1 MLRNSSII
9 VVLSR
14 CLAETAMLS
23 TKPTPQSARA
33 LQDHT
38 TVRHCKIVA
47 TVGPSSSDAATLKTM
62 IEAGLD
68 IVRLNFSH
76 GDHAAHLAV
85 IETIRRLTNECGKH
99 ITILQDLQGPKIRCG
114 LLMQDMDLQDGES
127 YTLVY
132 GERQTDPRVIPVDY
146 DGIFA
151 DLRTGQKIIMND
163 GLLAFEI
170 TAVSAAQVEVKVIDG
185 GVLKSRKG
193 INFPRANLSLSA
205 LTEKDT
211 EDLLFGIANGVD
223 AIALSF
229 VQTADDVMQVKK
241 MITALASNV
250 PVVAKIERLS
260 ALKDIAAIAAA
271 SDGLMVAR
279 GDLGVEVRVE
289 KVPAYQRKI
298 IAAAAA
304 NGKPVI
310 VATQM
315 LESMIENPLA
325 SLAEVADVANG
336 VLESADCLMLSA
348 ETASGKY
355 PVQALRKMVAVI
367 DAVEHWTLTHRNVF
381 ATPQRQACKEQVTAW
396 ETHTA
401 IAAAACEAADSLDAK
416 AIVCLT
422 LSGSIAAS
430 IARWRPK
437 TPIIA
442 ISPRQEVIRR
452 LNLIWGVYGVQNP
465 LFYKTD
471 VLLQELPQTLKGMGI
486 VQSGDM
492 IVITAGIPIA
502 QMCPTNTIK
511 INKIS

>member
-1 MLRNSSII
+1 MKFNKSS
-9 VVLSR
+9 VQGTK
-14 CLAETAMLS
+14 AQQHQTA
-23 TKPTPQSARA
+23 
-33 LQDHT
+33 
-38 TVRHCKIVA
+38 VRHCKVVA
-47 TVGPSSSDAATLKTM
+47 TVGPSSHDETTLRAM

-76 GDHAAHLAV
+76 GDHATHLAV
-85 IETIRRLTNECGKH
+85 IEMIRRLTNECGRH
-99 ITILQDLQGPKIRCG
+99 VTILQDLQGPKIRCG
-114 LLMQDMDLQDGES
+114 MLTEDMNLQDGES

-151 DLRTGQKIIMND
+151 DLQVGQKVLMND

-170 TAVSAAQVEVKVIDG
+170 TAIAEARVEVRVIDG

-193 INFPRANLSLSA
+193 VNFPHANLSLSV
-205 LTEKDT
+205 LTDKDT
-211 EDLLFGIANGVD
+211 EDLLFGIASGVD
-223 AIALSF
+223 AVALSF
-229 VQTADDVMQVKK
+229 VQSADDVLQVKK
-241 MITALASNV
+241 MIAALSSNV
-250 PVVAKIERLS
+250 PVIAKIERLS
-260 ALKDIAAIAAA
+260 ALKDIEAIAAA

-304 NGKPVI
+304 SGKPVI
-310 VATQM
+310 IATQM
-315 LESMIENPLA
+315 LESMIEQPLA

-355 PVQALRKMVAVI
+355 PVQALSKMIAVI
-367 DAVEHWTLTHRNVF
+367 DAVEQWTLTHHNIF
-381 ATPQRQACKEQVTAW
+381 TTSQRQACKEHSDTW
-396 ETHTA
+396 EMHTA
-401 IAAAACEAADSLDAK
+401 IAAAACEAADSLNAK

-452 LNLIWGVYGVQNP
+452 LNLIWGVYGMQNP

-471 VLLQELPQTLKGMGI
+471 MLLQELPQKLKDMSI
-486 VQSGDM
+486 VQRGDT

-502 QMCPTNTIK
+502 QMCPTNMIK
-511 INKIS
+511 INKIT

>member
-1 MLRNSSII
+1 MWFNKSSIQ
-9 VVLSR
+9 
-14 CLAETAMLS
+14 S
-23 TKPTPQSARA
+23 TKAQQHQTA
-33 LQDHT
+33 
-38 TVRHCKIVA
+38 VRHCKVVA
-47 TVGPSSSDAATLKTM
+47 TVGPSSHDEATLKM
-62 IEAGLD
+62 MVEAGLD

-85 IETIRRLTNECGKH
+85 IEMIRRLTNECGRH
-99 ITILQDLQGPKIRCG
+99 VTILQDLQGPKIRCG
-114 LLMQDMDLQDGES
+114 MLTQDMNLQDGES
-127 YTLVY
+127 YALVY
-132 GERQTDPRVIPVDY
+132 GEQQTDPRVIPVDY

-151 DLRTGQKIIMND
+151 DLQVGQKVLMND

-170 TAVSAAQVEVKVIDG
+170 TAVAEARVEVKVIDG
-185 GVLKSRKG
+185 GILKSRKG
-193 INFPRANLSLSA
+193 INFPHANLSLSV
-205 LTEKDT
+205 LTDKDT

-223 AIALSF
+223 AVALSF
-229 VQTADDVMQVKK
+229 VQCADDVMQVKK
-241 MITALASNV
+241 MIAALSSNV
-250 PVVAKIERLS
+250 PVIAKIERLS
-260 ALKDIAAIAAA
+260 ALKDIEAIATA

-279 GDLGVEVRVE
+279 GDLGVEVRVA

-304 NGKPVI
+304 SGKPVI
-310 VATQM
+310 IATQM
-315 LESMIENPLA
+315 LESLIEQPLA

-336 VLESADCLMLSA
+336 VLESADCVMLSA

-355 PVQALRKMVAVI
+355 PVQALSKMIAII
-367 DAVEHWTLTHRNVF
+367 DAVEQWTLTHRNIF
-381 ATPQRQACKEQVTAW
+381 TTPQRQANKEHTDTW
-396 ETHTA
+396 EMHAA
-401 IAAAACEAADSLDAK
+401 IAVAACEAADSLNAK

-452 LNLIWGVYGVQNP
+452 LNLVWGVYGMQNP

-471 VLLQELPQTLKGMGI
+471 MLLQELPQKLKDMGI
-486 VQSGDM
+486 VQRDDT

-502 QMCPTNTIK
+502 QMCPTNMIK
-511 INKIS
+511 INKIT